1 MIARVFH
8 DKSKFRHAVPFAL
21 LLLAQIG
28 LAFFRE
34 LPLVVADE
42 SVYLAHARYFS
53 GSAPMPTL
61 HGASFFAF
69 GYSLFLVPAFW
80 LFDSPYSIYTASL
93 VVSALLMS
101 TLYFSLYYVLASL
114 LNISSRLAMLAAFIT
129 CLYPPLLLRANFA
142 WAENAYVPGFMLL
155 TALFGALVC
164 HRSLRI
170 ALAFGFLLG
179 FMYTIHARSLP
190 LIPIALLYVTV
201 LGLSRALPWRI
212 VSIAFGACAAILVA
226 TRLGI
231 DHLKLIVTSD
241 ILENPV
247 RPVIAFL
254 LSLQGLH
261 DFVLKVNEQL
271 LYLVHSTYG
280 LFLVG
285 LIVVLY
291 SLWQRGREGLSQ
303 FLHDTSSA
311 SLAFGVLAW
320 LGTFFLGA
328 AWNSAF
334 SDDVVSLK
342 GRFIDGVS
350 MLFLALALVG
360 VIQGLQVWSW
370 QRRTVL
376 LLLLAGSTVA
386 AIYSLSVFP
395 TTLFAPHSLGIYL
408 TIDILGPTTLALIAS
423 SLAAAGGFVF
433 FSLARGRWRFVAV
446 AAIACLFLLTSA
458 FGYFFAILPLQE
470 RVARSSTLAAY
481 IRTYLGSPPT
491 IAYDT
496 TYYHPLSYFTYEFL
510 LPHTRFIPFDGAAGE
525 LPPADIVISGSR
537 WQEAET
543 FGAQFWQVEPAIT
556 TVGAKQALWTLPG
569 PQQSDLLQQV
579 DYTNTVLGVATLP
592 AWGIDTPQ
600 GRPVQTVWA
609 VWQRSFYH
617 PEITTI
623 ETSLVWFDADAT
635 LRIPYGSRPPQAI
648 LLNFINPAGEEKP
661 LQIDVNGE
669 SIFAGAIPPGN
680 WCEAFPLSV
689 GDGGSVNVE
698 LSRPTREL
706 LLVRG
711 ITLLDHVPDMQLRD
725 ITTNPLPASGYRSQ
739 LALQEPLY
747 PSTLVR
753 GIMGTVRISV
763 TNSSDQTWPTSC
775 EIGNSLG
782 VVQLGI
788 LWFPKHSTDRTL
800 SARVAEGRV
809 ALPYAL
815 APGSGITLTAIL
827 APIKQNGDLL
837 PPGEYEVWIGPVQEG
852 VTWFFQEGD
861 AVIKLTVP
869 IVHY

>member
-1 MIARVFH
+1 MRYSLGCSSSF
-8 DKSKFRHAVPFAL
+8 KWPWCSFATN
-21 LLLAQIG
+21 
-28 LAFFRE
+28 RS
-34 LPLVVADE
+34 VTADE
-42 SVYLAHARYFS
+42 SVYLAHARFFS
-53 GSAPMPTL
+53 GTAPMPTL

-93 VVSALLMS
+93 VVGALLMS

-155 TALFGALVC
+155 TALFGALLR

-190 LIPIALLYVTV
+190 LIPIALLYVTA

-303 FLHDTSSA
+303 FLHDASSA

-320 LGTFFLGA
+320 LGTLVLGA

-334 SDDVVSLK
+334 SDDVVSFK

-360 VIQGLQVWSW
+360 VIQGLHVWSW
-370 QRRTVL
+370 QRGAVL

-395 TTLFAPHSLGIYL
+395 TTFFAPHSLGIVP
-408 TIDILGPTTLALIAS
+408 IFDILWPTTLVLVAS
-423 SLAAAGGFVF
+423 SLAAAGGFVLITP
-433 FSLARGRWRFVAV
+433 SPAV
-446 AAIACLFLLTSA
+446 AGVSRPSPPSPASSSLPAPTAIYLLSSRSRTASPALLHSPPTSVLTSA
-458 FGYFFAILPLQE
+458 
-470 RVARSSTLAAY
+470 R
-481 IRTYLGSPPT
+481 
-491 IAYDT
+491 
-496 TYYHPLSYFTYEFL
+496 
-510 LPHTRFIPFDGAAGE
+510 
-525 LPPADIVISGSR
+525 LPPS
-537 WQEAET
+537 
-543 FGAQFWQVEPAIT
+543 PT
-556 TVGAKQALWTLPG
+556 TPL
-569 PQQSDLLQQV
+569 
-579 DYTNTVLGVATLP
+579 
-592 AWGIDTPQ
+592 
-600 GRPVQTVWA
+600 
-609 VWQRSFYH
+609 
-617 PEITTI
+617 TI
-623 ETSLVWFDADAT
+623 I
-635 LRIPYGSRPPQAI
+635 R
-648 LLNFINPAGEEKP
+648 
-661 LQIDVNGE
+661 
-669 SIFAGAIPPGN
+669 
-680 WCEAFPLSV
+680 
-689 GDGGSVNVE
+689 
-698 LSRPTREL
+698 
-706 LLVRG
+706 
-711 ITLLDHVPDMQLRD
+711 
-725 ITTNPLPASGYRSQ
+725 
-739 LALQEPLY
+739 
-747 PSTLVR
+747 
-753 GIMGTVRISV
+753 
-763 TNSSDQTWPTSC
+763 
-775 EIGNSLG
+775 
-782 VVQLGI
+782 
-788 LWFPKHSTDRTL
+788 
-800 SARVAEGRV
+800 
-809 ALPYAL
+809 
-815 APGSGITLTAIL
+815 
-827 APIKQNGDLL
+827 
-837 PPGEYEVWIGPVQEG
+837 
-852 VTWFFQEGD
+852 
-861 AVIKLTVP
+861 
-869 IVHY
+869 